1 MFFPKGG
8 VAVVWINRED
18 EGNEQFRVVPDNDN
32 SIEKGWWTY

>member
-1 MFFPKGG
+1 MFFSKGCSCG
-8 VAVVWINRED
+8 LDNRED